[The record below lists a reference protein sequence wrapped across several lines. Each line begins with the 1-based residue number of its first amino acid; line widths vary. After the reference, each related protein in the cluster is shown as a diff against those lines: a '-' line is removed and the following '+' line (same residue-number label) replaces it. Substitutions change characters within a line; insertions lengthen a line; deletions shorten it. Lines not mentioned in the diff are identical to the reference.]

1 MPNNYRS
8 DKFKNEKF
16 KGLYVEV
23 SRDGDKTKNL
33 EYALKKLKRMI
44 KDSELML
51 KIYEISYYTKPSE
64 KHRDERSR
72 SKARARSATKKAQR

>member
-1 MPNNYRS
+1 MPNYRS
-8 DKFKNEKF
+8 NKNEKF

-33 EYALKKLKRMI
+33 DYALKNLKRMI

-51 KIYEISYYTKPSE
+51 KIYEISYYIKPSE
-64 KHRDERSR
+64 RRRDERAR